1 MASDFKRGFIN
12 ANISVTNRSICGSV
26 QENDIIDGFFIIG
39 IEHVVVEDIIVHVSY
54 RVLNATDIG
63 HFTRCVD
70 DIDICIGISDKKQ
83 SVIGIVIDLFDFGV
97 VR

>member
-1 MASDFKRGFIN
+1 MASDLKRGFIN

>member
-1 MASDFKRGFIN
+1 MANDLKCGLVN
-12 ANISVTNRSICGSV
+12 AHITVTNRSIGDTV
-26 QENDIIDGFFIIG
+26 DKNDIIDRFFIIG
-39 IEHVVVEDIIVHVSY
+39 TDYVVVEDIIVHGSY
-54 RVLNATDIG
+54 RVFNAADIG